1 MQTKIELLILLTLTL
16 IASVNLI
23 DLGGECS
30 DKAIF
35 SGNNFKYDTYE
46 DQKCAYHGVSSC
58 ISLHTEEEDSLCCYV
73 KIKYRNKYADKKFT
87 HRGCIE
93 VVSSN
98 LQNFDTFKDQL
109 EDSIKTADSNIDK
122 VDLDIDCN
130 SKFIKITG
138 LILLAFLL

>member
-35 SGNNFKYDTYE
+35 SVNSFKYDTYE

-58 ISLHTEEEDSLCCYV
+58 ISLHTDEEDSLCCYL
-73 KIKYRNKYADKKFT
+73 KIKFRNKYADKKFT

-93 VVSSN
+93 VAGTN
-98 LQNFDTFKDQL
+98 LQNFDEFKDRFEQ
-109 EDSIKTADSNIDK
+109 DIKNTDTNIDK

-138 LILLAFLL
+138 IILLAFLL